1 MTLTVFA
8 QLISK
13 AARSIA
19 ASVFFMCIMVAS
31 AQKSA
36 STETVFEINFPIN
49 SHTVYRT
56 FGDNEA
62 TLDSLGRLL
71 KRTKGAHA
79 AVELREVSM
88 NGTASPDGRLTS
100 NIRLANRRMRA
111 MADYIGRVYGIDT
124 SLITLGE
131 ARVPWDEFRA
141 MIASEPRLLD
151 IVSKGSDDSWLDAG
165 IRMDRLK
172 ALDGG
177 RVWRRLAKD
186 VFPRLRRSVVMT
198 VTVKE
203 IPEPVVAEPEPE
215 PESEPEPA
223 AVEPEPVAEAAPDPR
238 AAVPCRR
245 SWHAATNALALSM
258 AIANVQGEYDFACR
272 WSVAASVYYSGW
284 NYGSVKR
291 KFRTFIFRPEVRY
304 WLSEGHRGFFFDA
317 HIQMAAYNFALPGW
331 EYRIQDVKGRHPA
344 LGGGLGA
351 GYRLPLGSKG
361 RWALEAQVGVGCYH
375 LEYNRFENVD
385 NGRLV
390 DRRERTFVGIDNVA
404 VSVVYNF
411 NAFSR

>member
-1 MTLTVFA
+1 MNLTAFA
-8 QLISK
+8 HFITK
-13 AARSIA
+13 TARSVA
-19 ASVFFMCIMVAS
+19 ASAFFLCIMAAVAQTT
-31 AQKSA
+31 A
-36 STETVFEINFPIN
+36 TETVFEINFPIN

-62 TLDSLGRLL
+62 TLDSLGRML
-71 KRTKGAHA
+71 KRTKGSRA

-111 MADYIGRVYGIDT
+111 MADYISRVYGIDT

-198 VTVKE
+198 VTVE
-203 IPEPVVAEPEPE
+203 ELPEPVESEPCHEPEAEPAVAEPEP
-215 PESEPEPA
+215 
-223 AVEPEPVAEAAPDPR
+223 AVEPAPAPQAEAA
-238 AAVPCRR
+238 PCRR

-258 AIANVQGEYDFACR
+258 AIANVQGEYDFGCR
-272 WSVAASVYYSGW
+272 WSVAASVYYSAW

-291 KFRTFIFRPEVRY
+291 KLRTFIFRPEVRY

-317 HIQMAAYNFALPGW
+317 HIQMAAYNVALPGW
-331 EYRIQDVKGRHPA
+331 KYRIQDVKGHHPA

-375 LEYNRFENVD
+375 LEYNRYENVD

-411 NAFSR
+411 NAFRR

>member
-1 MTLTVFA
+1 MNLTAFA
-8 QLISK
+8 HFITK
-13 AARSIA
+13 TARSVA
-19 ASVFFMCIMVAS
+19 ASAFFLCIMAAVAQTT
-31 AQKSA
+31 A
-36 STETVFEINFPIN
+36 TETVFEINFPIN

-62 TLDSLGRLL
+62 TLDSLGRML
-71 KRTKGAHA
+71 KRTKGSRA

-111 MADYIGRVYGIDT
+111 MADYISRVYGIDT

-198 VTVKE
+198 VTVE
-203 IPEPVVAEPEPE
+203 ELPEPVEPEPCHEPEAEPAVAEPEP
-215 PESEPEPA
+215 
-223 AVEPEPVAEAAPDPR
+223 AVEPAPAPQAEAA
-238 AAVPCRR
+238 PCRR

-258 AIANVQGEYDFACR
+258 AIANVQGEYDFGCR
-272 WSVAASVYYSGW
+272 WSVAASVYYSAW

-291 KFRTFIFRPEVRY
+291 KLRTFIFRPEVRY

-317 HIQMAAYNFALPGW
+317 HIQMAAYNVALPGW
-331 EYRIQDVKGRHPA
+331 KYRIQDVKGHHPA

-375 LEYNRFENVD
+375 LEYNRYENVD

-411 NAFSR
+411 NAFRR

>member
-1 MTLTVFA
+1 MNLTAFA
-8 QLISK
+8 HFITK
-13 AARSIA
+13 TARSVA
-19 ASVFFMCIMVAS
+19 ASAFFLCIMAAVAQTT
-31 AQKSA
+31 A
-36 STETVFEINFPIN
+36 TETVFEINFPIN

-62 TLDSLGRLL
+62 TLDSLGRML
-71 KRTKGAHA
+71 KRTKGSRA

-111 MADYIGRVYGIDT
+111 MADYISRVYGIDT

-198 VTVKE
+198 VTVE
-203 IPEPVVAEPEPE
+203 ELPEPVESEPCHEPEAEPAVAEPEP
-215 PESEPEPA
+215 
-223 AVEPEPVAEAAPDPR
+223 AVELAPAPQAEAA
-238 AAVPCRR
+238 PCRR

-258 AIANVQGEYDFACR
+258 AIANVQGEYDFGCR
-272 WSVAASVYYSGW
+272 WSVAASVYYSAW

-291 KFRTFIFRPEVRY
+291 KLRTFIFRPEVRY

-331 EYRIQDVKGRHPA
+331 KYRIQDVKGHHPA

-375 LEYNRFENVD
+375 LEYNRYENVD

-411 NAFSR
+411 NAFRR

>member
-1 MTLTVFA
+1 MNLTAFA
-8 QLISK
+8 HFITK
-13 AARSIA
+13 TARSVA
-19 ASVFFMCIMVAS
+19 ASAFFLCIMAAVAQTT
-31 AQKSA
+31 A
-36 STETVFEINFPIN
+36 TETVFEINFPIN

-62 TLDSLGRLL
+62 TLDSLGRML
-71 KRTKGAHA
+71 KRTKGSRA

-111 MADYIGRVYGIDT
+111 MADYISRVYGIDT

-198 VTVKE
+198 VTVE
-203 IPEPVVAEPEPE
+203 ELPEPVEPEPCHEPEAEPAVAEPEP
-215 PESEPEPA
+215 
-223 AVEPEPVAEAAPDPR
+223 AVELAPAPQAEAA
-238 AAVPCRR
+238 PCRR

-258 AIANVQGEYDFACR
+258 AIANVQGEYDFGCR
-272 WSVAASVYYSGW
+272 WSVAASVYYSAW

-291 KFRTFIFRPEVRY
+291 KLRTFIFRPEVRY

-331 EYRIQDVKGRHPA
+331 KYRIQDVKGHHPA

-375 LEYNRFENVD
+375 LEYNRYENVD

-411 NAFSR
+411 NAFRR

>member
-1 MTLTVFA
+1 MNLTAFA
-8 QLISK
+8 HFITK
-13 AARSIA
+13 TARSVA
-19 ASVFFMCIMVAS
+19 ASAFFMCIMAAVAQTT
-31 AQKSA
+31 ATA
-36 STETVFEINFPIN
+36 TVFEINFPIN
-49 SHTVYRT
+49 SNTVYRT

-71 KRTKGAHA
+71 KRTKGSRA

-111 MADYIGRVYGIDT
+111 MADYISRVYGIDT

-198 VTVKE
+198 VTVE
-203 IPEPVVAEPEPE
+203 ELPEPVVSEPCPEHEPEAAVAEPEPIV
-215 PESEPEPA
+215 EPEPA
-223 AVEPEPVAEAAPDPR
+223 PQSAP
-238 AAVPCRR
+238 APCRR
-245 SWHAATNALALSM
+245 SWHAATNVLALSM

-284 NYGSVKR
+284 NYGTVKR

-331 EYRIQDVKGRHPA
+331 KYRIQDVKGHHPA

-375 LEYNRFENVD
+375 LEYNRYENVD

-411 NAFSR
+411 NAFRR